1 MSSQSSSVHP
11 VIRDFVD
18 GLLERYTTS
27 AREVGGPVYTELASL
42 SGQIRDAVESPDAV
56 GELRALAWRTPSVG
70 VGEVVTTMAAMVEV
84 RR

>member
-18 GLLERYTTS
+18 DLMEHYT
-27 AREVGGPVYTELASL
+27 ALAGEVGGPVYTELASL
-42 SGQIRDAVESPDAV
+42 STQIRDAVESSNPV
-56 GELRALAWRTPSVG
+56 GELRALAWVTPSVG
-70 VGEVVTTMAAMVEV
+70 VGEVVTSMAAMVEV